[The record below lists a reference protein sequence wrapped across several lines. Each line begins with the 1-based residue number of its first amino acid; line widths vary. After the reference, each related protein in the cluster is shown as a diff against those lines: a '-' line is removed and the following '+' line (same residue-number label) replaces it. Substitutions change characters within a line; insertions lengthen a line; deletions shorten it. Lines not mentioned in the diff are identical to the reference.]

1 MPIFS
6 LLSKEAQF
14 VQRIRSGDRGAERA
28 FFDYCYDYCM
38 RAQGRDDF
46 FSEDRFQD
54 AFIQI
59 WTEIQDGRI
68 FLERGTIWRLPKE
81 KGAVAAPMT
90 CSLRSFI
97 VGICRKQAEKGKRG
111 PVVVPADAVPE
122 ITDDDYRAFE
132 KEEKEVKLRLIH
144 ACIAVMSP
152 HCREILTQYYVQGLS
167 LENIMLIRRVNVSK
181 DGLKTSKSKCLQRLK
196 NDVVSTYIAQQMQ

>member
-6 LLSKEAQF
+6 FLSKEAQF

-38 RAQGRDDF
+38 RSQGQDDF
-46 FSEDRFQD
+46 FSKDRFQD

-68 FLERGTIWRLPKE
+68 FLERGTIWRLPKA
-81 KGAVAAPMT
+81 KGAVAAQMT

-97 VGICRKQAEKGKRG
+97 VDICRKQAEKEKRA
-111 PVVVPADAVPE
+111 PVIVLADVIHE
-122 ITDDDYRAFE
+122 LTDDDYRAFE
-132 KEEKEVKLRLIH
+132 LEEEEVKLRIIH
-144 ACIAVMSP
+144 ACIATMSP
-152 HCREILTQYYVQGLS
+152 HCREILTQFYVQGLS
-167 LENIMLIRRVNVSK
+167 LDHILLIRRANVSK

-196 NDVVSTYIAQQMQ
+196 SDVVSSYKAQQML

>member
-6 LLSKEAQF
+6 FLSKEAQF
-14 VQRIRSGDRGAERA
+14 VQRIRSGDREAERA

-46 FSEDRFQD
+46 FSKDRFQD

-68 FLERGTIWRLPKE
+68 FLERGNIWRLPKA

-90 CSLRSFI
+90 CSLHSFI
-97 VGICRKQAEKGKRG
+97 VDICRKQAEKGKRG
-111 PVVVPADAVPE
+111 PIVVPADAVPE

-132 KEEKEVKLRLIH
+132 QEEKEVKLRLIH
-144 ACIAVMSP
+144 SCIAVMSP
-152 HCREILTQYYVQGLS
+152 HCREILTQFYVQGLS
-167 LENIMLIRRVNVSK
+167 LENILLIRRVNVSK

-196 NDVVSTYIAQQMQ
+196 NDVVSTYKAQQM